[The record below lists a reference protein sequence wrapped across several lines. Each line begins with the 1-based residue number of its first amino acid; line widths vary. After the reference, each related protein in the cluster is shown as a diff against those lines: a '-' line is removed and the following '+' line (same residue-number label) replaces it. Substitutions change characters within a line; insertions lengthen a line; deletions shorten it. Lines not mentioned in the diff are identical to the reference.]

1 MIRSIATIGLNLSTQ
16 VEPILSLI
24 SIQPICFTFL
34 ACADGTQHIIARTAV
49 QHVVRAVGTDK
60 NVVVIRACDIL
71 DRCESIALGVAAF
84 AGLKI
89 DREPMQFPIKARLF
103 FVPIIGVAIGGTMT
117 PEVLRDMARWWPS
130 LLALVLFVPIAHAA
144 GFTIFR
150 RVGKLDPT
158 TAWFA
163 SMPGG
168 LIEAM
173 LMGEQE
179 GAVEH
184 IVTLQQFLRI
194 IFVVTLLPV
203 GLSFWYGHPVGSS
216 AGMTLSRADA
226 GFEHLPEVAV
236 LLVIGVLLGKYTP
249 LPAGQLVGPLL
260 VGAAAPLS
268 GLAVIEMPPY
278 MISAAQVVI
287 GAFLGTRFHGIGMRM
302 IARGAWLS
310 FLSVGSMLLIGLGFS
325 ALAQGPTGEPIDVLL
340 ISFSPGGVTEMAL
353 IALSL
358 SANPA
363 FVSAHH
369 IYRILLTVGLMR
381 PFYRRF
387 VRSDAG

>member
-1 MIRSIATIGLNLSTQ
+1 VLSFRTKVTYTALYVLLGAAGGIAANLVGLPL
-16 VEPILSLI
+16 PYM
-24 SIQPICFTFL
+24 
-34 ACADGTQHIIARTAV
+34 
-49 QHVVRAVGTDK
+49 
-60 NVVVIRACDIL
+60 
-71 DRCESIALGVAAF
+71 LG
-84 AGLKI
+84 
-89 DREPMQFPIKARLF
+89 
-103 FVPIIGVAIGGTMT
+103 
-117 PEVLRDMARWWPS
+117 S
-130 LLALVLFVPIAHAA
+130 LLATSLVTILVPRAVPEGYTTPNDFRAVFIALIGLSIGAQVNWSVLSELRHAWASFLALTVFVPLVLFTNYQV
-144 GFTIFR
+144 FR
-150 RVGKLDPT
+150 RLGGYDPA
-158 TAWFA
+158 TAYFC
-163 SMPGG
+163 STPGG

-260 VGAAAPLS
+260 VGAAATLS

-310 FLSVGSMLLIGLGFS
+310 FLSVGSMLLLGLGFS

-387 VRSDAG
+387 VRSGAG